1 MIWTVREAF
10 VAGFGLFTS
19 TSFDGSPNGKLCWR
33 KRDDFVR
40 AARKCHGDWVTFRP
54 SRLKEAL
61 VCGPLVVTLRS
72 EPLTTKRIVTTSRT
86 RRNVTAQDR
95 PAVTA
100 VNGYQ
105 SHGRTFMASDCFS
118 ACVTTHFLGE

>member
-19 TSFDGSPNGKLCWR
+19 MSIEGSPNGKLCWR

-72 EPLTTKRIVTTSRT
+72 EPLTPRRIVTFSNGEKCDSAGSTSSDGGER
-86 RRNVTAQDR
+86 VPEPWQDI
-95 PAVTA
+95 
-100 VNGYQ
+100 
-105 SHGRTFMASDCFS
+105 HGK
-118 ACVTTHFLGE
+118 

>member
-1 MIWTVREAF
+1 MMWTVREAF

-19 TSFDGSPNGKLCWR
+19 MSIECSPNSKFCWK

-40 AARKCHGDWVTFRP
+40 AARMCHGDWVTFRP
-54 SRLKEAL
+54 SRLKQAL

-72 EPLTTKRIVTTSRT
+72 EPLTPRRIVTTSRT

-100 VNGYQ
+100 VNAYQ
-105 SHGRTFMASDCFS
+105 SHDRTFMASDCFS